1 MGCHTEALAN
11 VILGGPR
18 DSKDGIMPEDRW
30 LTEQFEASGP
40 RLQTVAYRML
50 GSRAEAEDAVQ
61 ETWLRLARTD
71 PARVENLGGWLT
83 TVIARVCLDR
93 LRSRRARPEVAVG
106 AIPDELA
113 GAADGDDPA
122 RQALVAESVGAALL
136 VVLDLLAPAERVAFV
151 LHDVFAVPFDEIAPI
166 VDRSPDA
173 ARQLAS
179 RARRRLQGT
188 APMADLDLVRQRRV
202 VDAFLRAAR
211 DGELDTLVSLLDP
224 DVVLRPDAAA
234 VRMGALRET
243 RGADAVASALS
254 GGARG
259 ARLAIVD
266 GLTGFVWAPAGR
278 TRGVVQFTIADG
290 RIVAID
296 VTGDAERLQQFD
308 IVVLDG

>member
-1 MGCHTEALAN
+1 ML
-11 VILGGPR
+11 
-18 DSKDGIMPEDRW
+18 EDDW
-30 LTEQFEASGP
+30 LTEQFEVSRP
-40 RLQTVAYRML
+40 RLQALAYRML

-83 TVIARVCLDR
+83 TVIARLCLDR
-93 LRSRRARPEVAVG
+93 LRSRRARREEAVG

-113 GAADGDDPA
+113 GAADGDDSA
-122 RQALVAESVGAALL
+122 GQALVAESVGAALL

-188 APMADLDLVRQRRV
+188 APTGDLDLVRQRRIV
-202 VDAFLRAAR
+202 EAFLRAAR
-211 DGELDTLVSLLDP
+211 DGNFDTLVTLLDP

-234 VRMGALRET
+234 VRMGSLRET
-243 RGADAVASALS
+243 RGAAAVASSLS

-259 ARLAIVD
+259 AQLAIID
-266 GLTGFVWAPAGR
+266 GFTGFVWAPGGR
-278 TRGVVQFTIADG
+278 RRGVVQFTIASG
-290 RIVAID
+290 KVAAID
-296 VTGDAERLQQFD
+296 VTGDADRLQQLD
-308 IVVLDG
+308 IVVLDT